1 MAAEYIA
8 QRGNLDIV
16 LCERGIRTIEKA
28 TRNTLD
34 ISAVPVVQRLSHLPV
49 IVDPSHSGGRRD
61 LVVPLSRAA
70 IAVGADG
77 IIVDV
82 HPHPETALCDGPQ
95 ALVESD
101 LRELASV
108 AAHLSPLV
116 GRTLTPAP
124 AVPRQPM
131 PTPALA

>member
-1 MAAEYIA
+1 
-8 QRGNLDIV
+8 
-16 LCERGIRTIEKA
+16 
-28 TRNTLD
+28 
-34 ISAVPVVQRLSHLPV
+34 
-49 IVDPSHSGGRRD
+49 
-61 LVVPLSRAA
+61 VVPLSRAA

-82 HPHPETALCDGPQ
+82 HPHPESALCDGPQ

-116 GRTLTPAP
+116 GRTLTPALP
-124 AVPRQPM
+124 IFGDPAREAVP
-131 PTPALA
+131 A

>member
-1 MAAEYIA
+1 M
-8 QRGNLDIV
+8 
-16 LCERGIRTIEKA
+16 
-28 TRNTLD
+28 
-34 ISAVPVVQRLSHLPV
+34 
-49 IVDPSHSGGRRD
+49 IVDPSHSGGRRN

-108 AAHLSPLV
+108 ATHLSPLV
-116 GRTLTPAP
+116 GRTLTQALDALREPDHQTGVGRAGGPVRPADL
-124 AVPRQPM
+124 VGTTCMQS
-131 PTPALA
+131 

>member
-1 MAAEYIA
+1 
-8 QRGNLDIV
+8 
-16 LCERGIRTIEKA
+16 
-28 TRNTLD
+28 
-34 ISAVPVVQRLSHLPV
+34 
-49 IVDPSHSGGRRD
+49 
-61 LVVPLSRAA
+61 VVPLSRAA

-82 HPHPETALCDGPQ
+82 HPHPESALCDGPQ

-124 AVPRQPM
+124 TAYRQP
-131 PTPALA
+131 ALT